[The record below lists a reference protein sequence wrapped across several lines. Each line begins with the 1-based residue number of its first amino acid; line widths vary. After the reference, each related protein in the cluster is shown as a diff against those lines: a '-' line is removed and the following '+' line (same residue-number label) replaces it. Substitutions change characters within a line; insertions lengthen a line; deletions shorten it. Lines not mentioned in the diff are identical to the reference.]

1 MQGWGRRWN
10 LSNNPFLASAERY
23 GESVSQVD
31 QADDLATSFK
41 QAAALGDAQ
50 EKERATQA
58 YIHLDLMPYYQKK
71 YSPVFQSCLAS
82 TSHADTSPFSFVAA
96 IGKDGR
102 VLRLYVDH
110 ETNIYTC
117 ARQTLQKEEFPHP
130 PLSPYY
136 LHISMSFQ

>member
-1 MQGWGRRWN
+1 MKKLYAIVFISLLTTAVRADQ
-10 LSNNPFLASAERY
+10 LAS
-23 GESVSQVD
+23 
-31 QADDLATSFK
+31 SFK

-82 TSHADTSPFSFVAA
+82 TDQPDTSPFSFVVA

-102 VLRLYVDH
+102 VARTYVDH
-110 ETNIYTC
+110 ETNIYAC
-117 ARQTLQKEEFPHP
+117 VRQTLQKDEFPHP

-136 LHISMSFQ
+136 MHISMSFSK

>member
-1 MQGWGRRWN
+1 MKKIYTIVFIFLLTTSCRAGE
-10 LSNNPFLASAERY
+10 LAS
-23 GESVSQVD
+23 
-31 QADDLATSFK
+31 SFK

-71 YSPVFQSCLAS
+71 YSPVFHSCLTS
-82 TSHADTSPFSFVAA
+82 TDHPDTSPSSFVAA

-102 VLRLYVDH
+102 VLRVYTDH
-110 ETNIYTC
+110 ATNIYAC
-117 ARQTLQKEEFPHP
+117 VRQTLQQDEFPHP

-136 LHISMSFQ
+136 LHVSMNFSK